1 VGRLSKVAGRFIGRV
16 GIVETKHPTTLL
28 A

>member
-1 VGRLSKVAGRFIGRV
+1 MIHPDAPKVAGRFIGRV
-16 GIVETKHPTTLL
+16 E